1 MSFKGREYTLI
12 KVFTDPRVHSYS
24 IVSSHLRRDTSAPI
38 RVERRAIVAPFRL
51 VEEGG
56 PYAVQNRAHAQRTRA
71 VPKRAV
77 MRSAA
82 ESIKLA
88 DVSGDHRPTAI
99 HSHTSCRADLATLGE
114 LTTLP
119 LKLREA
125 RGRCSSRLHHI
136 LATDGEVVL
145 WHAGR
150 LLYSAL
156 INNLLRIDAPLGGHR
171 TIRVAISSGA
181 AGV

>member
-1 MSFKGREYTLI
+1 MKLKCSMT
-12 KVFTDPRVHSYS
+12 PA
-24 IVSSHLRRDTSAPI
+24 LRQGCSVA
-38 RVERRAIVAPFRL
+38 RRHRRFV
-51 VEEGG
+51 
-56 PYAVQNRAHAQRTRA
+56 RAEQYAQRTRA
-71 VPKRAV
+71 LAKRAV

-88 DVSGDHRPTAI
+88 NVSGDHRPTAI

-125 RGRCSSRLHHI
+125 RRRCSSRLHHI

-145 WHAGR
+145 WYAGR
-150 LLYSAL
+150 LRYSAH
-156 INNLLRIDAPLGGHR
+156 INNLLRIDAPLGGHLR
-171 TIRVAISSGA
+171 IRVAVGSGA